1 MRLIE
6 GIVMVAIGP
15 TAVERDVACLGG
27 DAACLGGPL
36 FVRDGRRWVDPRST
50 GRVGQMRV
58 VQGLRLGAMEL
69 VGTSASAADRGGRI
83 SSPVHALGPES
94 DGDGVRHRR
103 GAGAAQRRGAEAAA
117 LEGAR
122 CVALGRSKRGCD
134 VVLPRG
140 RLGQVQNEC
149 HGLSPLTRTLYVLGW

>member
-1 MRLIE
+1 M
-6 GIVMVAIGP
+6 
-15 TAVERDVACLGG
+15 
-27 DAACLGGPL
+27 
-36 FVRDGRRWVDPRST
+36 RDGRRWVDPRST

-103 GAGAAQRRGAEAAA
+103 GGGAAQRRGAEAAA

-122 CVALGRSKRGCD
+122 CVALGWRGTHAQKEAATWCCPAAGWVRSKTSATGSAR
-134 VVLPRG
+134 
-140 RLGQVQNEC
+140 
-149 HGLSPLTRTLYVLGW
+149 